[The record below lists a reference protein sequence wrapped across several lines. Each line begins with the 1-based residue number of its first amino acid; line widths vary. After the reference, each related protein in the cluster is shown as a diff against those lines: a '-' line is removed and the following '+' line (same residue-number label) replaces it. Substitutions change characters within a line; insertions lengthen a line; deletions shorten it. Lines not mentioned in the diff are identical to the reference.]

1 MNNEMEHRG
10 TIEIFTKTMPMV
22 LVRMVANIVKTVTAF
37 IVVGLA
43 LLVGSMITKSTH
55 GKFDPTIFYIIVG
68 GIVVWLIYI
77 INHWVMYL
85 IKAGHVAV
93 ISYYMVYG
101 CLPEEGQ
108 IEYAKRTVKEHF
120 ISTNVGF
127 GFDNLIRGATN
138 EAVSFLN
145 DVENFLSFIPGIGIL
160 MSVVKFFV
168 RTITNYVDEAVM
180 AYIYISNDG
189 GNVWKKTADGIVLY
203 VQNWKAIFKAS
214 AKVGISILLLKG
226 IMLFMM
232 IGILV
237 PHFGQEA
244 FMLQVIGAILIW
256 MFITSALIEPI
267 VVVIMI
273 KDYIYACSQ
282 STVAY
287 DLYQD
292 IQDCS
297 AKFRKIVEK
306 STYY

>member
-1 MNNEMEHRG
+1 MNRDMEQRG

-22 LVRMVANIVKTVTAF
+22 LVRMVADIIKTVTAF
-37 IVVGLA
+37 LAVGLT
-43 LLVGSMITKSTH
+43 LLIGSMITKSSH
-55 GKFDPTIFYIIVG
+55 GKFDPTMFYVIAGIIVML
-68 GIVVWLIYI
+68 VIYT

-85 IKAGHVAV
+85 VKAGHVAV
-93 ISYYMVYG
+93 IAYYMQYG
-101 CLPEEGQ
+101 CLPKEGQ
-108 IEYAKRTVKEHF
+108 IEYAKKKVKENF

-127 GFDNLIRGATN
+127 GFDNLITGATN

-145 DVENFLSFIPGIGIL
+145 DVENFLSFVPGIGIF

-168 RTITNYVDEAVM
+168 RTVTNYVDEAVM
-180 AYIYISNDG
+180 AYIYMSNDNS
-189 GNVWKKTADGIVLY
+189 NVWRKTADGIVLY
-203 VQNWKAIFKAS
+203 VQNWKTIFKAS

-232 IGILV
+232 IGILA

-244 FMLQVIGAILIW
+244 FILQVIGAILIW

-306 STYY
+306 ATYY